1 MNAWLLLAISTVSDS
16 PRAGIN
22 GDPTRGRSLQWSS
35 GTVAI
40 LACRIKATR
49 MAKPPPPPPKK
60 PTQHKRVSRR
70 HRWSPALG
78 SPPALRQGN
87 RRTAGR
93 TAAIVFQDRNE
104 DFDERLGVLV
114 QAHCRRQ
121 RLHQQVRQ
129 VALALGGQVPHA
141 LVAGE
146 GRQPQL
152 ALQLPLGTVGLGPQ
166 RVPRAATAAGVAGL
180 TRRGILRGPSRGTQA
195 HK

>member
-1 MNAWLLLAISTVSDS
+1 MSNAWLLLAISTVSDF
-16 PRAGIN
+16 PRAGIS
-22 GDPTRGRSLQWSS
+22 GDPTRGRSLQRSS
-35 GTVAI
+35 GTLAI
-40 LACRIKATR
+40 LAYKIKATR
-49 MAKPPPPPPKK
+49 MATPPPK

-70 HRWSPALG
+70 HRWPPVLG

-93 TAAIVFQDRNE
+93 TAAIVFQNRNE
-104 DFDERLGVLV
+104 DLDERLGILV

-166 RVPRAATAAGVAGL
+166 RVPRAVTAAGVAGL
-180 TRRGILRGPSRGTQA
+180 TRRGILRGPSRGTHA
-195 HK
+195 RK